1 MPSQCVTCQPDEIGQ
16 QLGKALQELSRAGP
30 EASEQLPTR
39 LRSGEVFFGDE
50 ERKEQ
55 ETNPEKEKTES
66 ADNRSVK
73 LWVAG
78 FPYESLFPDLEGP
91 AEAIGIGALIR
102 IAGRRRADHELTGIP
117 GFPQLVHFTS

>member
-1 MPSQCVTCQPDEIGQ
+1 VTASRCLRARSAQ
-16 QLGKALQELSRAGP
+16 ALQELSRAGP

-39 LRSGEVFFGDE
+39 LRSGEAFFGDE

-73 LWVAG
+73 LWAAG

-91 AEAIGIGALIR
+91 AEAIGIGALRGEGGLI
-102 IAGRRRADHELTGIP
+102 TN
-117 GFPQLVHFTS
+117 